1 MGRIIQ
7 SNSGPI
13 AYRSR
18 GIFHDHR
25 GEVHKG
31 PSKRT
36 EARRL
41 KSLRRKQARINRA
54 VEKLTRGQAHAV

>member
-1 MGRIIQ
+1 MGRTVPTK
-7 SNSGPI
+7 SAGPLS
-13 AYRSR
+13 YRTH
-18 GIFHDHR
+18 GQVH
-25 GEVHKG
+25 GEVIKG

-54 VEKLTRGQAHAV
+54 VEKLTRGQSHAV

>member
-1 MGRIIQ
+1 MARTIPTKA
-7 SNSGPI
+7 SGPLS
-13 AYRSR
+13 YRKH
-18 GIFHDHR
+18 GQVH
-25 GEVHKG
+25 GEVLKG

-54 VEKLTRGQAHAV
+54 VEKLTRGQANAI

>member
-1 MGRIIQ
+1 MARTIPTKA
-7 SNSGPI
+7 SGPTSF
-13 AYRSR
+13 RTH
-18 GIFHDHR
+18 GQVH
-25 GEVHKG
+25 GEVIKG

-54 VEKLTRGQAHAV
+54 VEKLTRGQANAV

>member
-1 MGRIIQ
+1 MSFRTNGQ
-7 SNSGPI
+7 V
-13 AYRSR
+13 
-18 GIFHDHR
+18 H
-25 GEVHKG
+25 GEVIKG

-54 VEKLTRGQAHAV
+54 VEKLTRGQVNAI

>member
-1 MGRIIQ
+1 MARTIPTKAT
-7 SNSGPI
+7 GPMSF
-13 AYRSR
+13 RTH
-18 GIFHDHR
+18 GQVH

-54 VEKLTRGQAHAV
+54 VEKLTRGQANAI

>member
-1 MGRIIQ
+1 MSFRTHGQ
-7 SNSGPI
+7 V
-13 AYRSR
+13 
-18 GIFHDHR
+18 H
-25 GEVHKG
+25 GEVIKG

-54 VEKLTRGQAHAV
+54 VEKLTRGQSYAV

>member
-1 MGRIIQ
+1 MSKLKVR
-7 SNSGPI
+7 GPM
-13 AYRSR
+13 AFRTH
-18 GIFHDHR
+18 GQVH
-25 GEVHKG
+25 GEVIKG

-54 VEKLTRGQAHAV
+54 VEKLTRGQANAI

>member
-1 MGRIIQ
+1 MPKTIPTKAT
-7 SNSGPI
+7 GPTSF
-13 AYRSR
+13 RTH
-18 GIFHDHR
+18 GQVH

-31 PSKRT
+31 PSRRT

-41 KSLRRKQARINRA
+41 KSLQRKQARINRA

>member
-7 SNSGPI
+7 SNSGPV

-18 GIFHDHR
+18 GSFHDHR

-41 KSLRRKQARINRA
+41 KSLRLKQARINRA
-54 VEKLTRGQAHAV
+54 VEKLTRGASV

>member
-1 MGRIIQ
+1 MPKTTPTKA
-7 SNSGPI
+7 SGPLSF
-13 AYRSR
+13 RTH
-18 GIFHDHR
+18 GQVH
-25 GEVHKG
+25 GEVIKG

-54 VEKLTRGQAHAV
+54 VEKLTRGQSHAV

>member
-1 MGRIIQ
+1 MPKTIPTK
-7 SNSGPI
+7 SAGPLS
-13 AYRSR
+13 YRAH
-18 GIFHDHR
+18 GQVH

-41 KSLRRKQARINRA
+41 KSLRLKQARINRA
-54 VEKLTRGQAHAV
+54 VEKLTRGQANAI